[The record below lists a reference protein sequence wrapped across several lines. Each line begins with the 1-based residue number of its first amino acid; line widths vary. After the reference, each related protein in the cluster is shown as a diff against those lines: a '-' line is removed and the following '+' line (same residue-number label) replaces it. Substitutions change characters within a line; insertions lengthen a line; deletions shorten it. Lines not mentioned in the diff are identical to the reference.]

1 MMLLILLSIF
11 TLSWNSAPMDSFT
24 LQLADTL
31 DYRIW
36 DRPPVCTVERPC
48 DSLEYTPMVG
58 VVEQVRVV
66 AHKAGIA
73 YPAIDVWTLLAL
85 DWSQGND
92 TPTTYYGSGGMGC
105 TQVQVLLPSPRWTV
119 PYSYDRAVPVYVRAT
134 CDFDYNGDGRV
145 NLSDLVT
152 FAAWWIANGRP
163 LNELASFGA
172 DYGSVKREWR
182 E

>member
-1 MMLLILLSIF
+1 MTLLLLLLTF

-24 LQLADTL
+24 LQRADTL

-36 DRPPVCTVERPC
+36 DRPSVCTIERPC
-48 DSLEYTPMVG
+48 DSLEYAPQDG
-58 VVEQVRVV
+58 VFEQVRIVG
-66 AHKAGIA
+66 HRGGIE
-73 YPAIDVWTLLAL
+73 YPALDVWTMLAL
-85 DWSQGND
+85 DWGRDSRTDVEYRGN
-92 TPTTYYGSGGMGC
+92 GGMGC
-105 TQVQVLLPSPRWTV
+105 TLVKVMLPSPRWTV
-119 PYSYDRAVPVYVRAT
+119 LYSYEGAIPVYVRAT
-134 CDFDYNGDGRV
+134 CDHDLNHDGRV